1 MNKQELIRAVAARGG
16 LRVTDAAKAMSAF
29 GDILKI
35 CMAEGERITWPGVG
49 SFFSKE
55 CKARRGHNPATGT
68 AITIPARKSVKFS
81 PRENPS
87 GGGQE
92 EMNQPEAG
100 PFFPRGHRACP
111 GLL

>member
-68 AITIPARKSVKFS
+68 AITILARKSVKFS
-81 PRENPS
+81 PGKTLREAV
-87 GGGQE
+87 
-92 EMNQPEAG
+92 MKK
-100 PFFPRGHRACP
+100 
-111 GLL
+111 